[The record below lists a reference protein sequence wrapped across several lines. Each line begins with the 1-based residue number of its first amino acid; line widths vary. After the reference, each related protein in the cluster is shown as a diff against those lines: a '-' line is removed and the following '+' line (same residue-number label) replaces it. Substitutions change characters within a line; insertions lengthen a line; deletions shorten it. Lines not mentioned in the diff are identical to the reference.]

1 MKLRVLE
8 HSDITTLTD
17 ATIHVIQNK
26 YTFRM
31 LRDTF
36 LVQGTGCYFICVLGT
51 DHKWRLRV
59 SWRFVFVVG
68 DIVILAHL
76 FRARTLSWMVFANSD

>member
-51 DHKWRLRV
+51 DHK
-59 SWRFVFVVG
+59 
-68 DIVILAHL
+68 
-76 FRARTLSWMVFANSD
+76 